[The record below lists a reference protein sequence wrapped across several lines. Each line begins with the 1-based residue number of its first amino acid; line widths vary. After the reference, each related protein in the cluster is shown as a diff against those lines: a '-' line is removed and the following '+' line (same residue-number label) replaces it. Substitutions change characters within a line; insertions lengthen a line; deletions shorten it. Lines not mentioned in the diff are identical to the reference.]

1 MKKSNVAIKLGETV
15 IDPLT
20 GFTGTAMIRHTYLH
34 GCNRISVQP
43 KIDAD
48 GRLQPEST
56 FDEPQLRLQ
65 SHKQPV
71 GFK

>member
-1 MKKSNVAIKLGETV
+1 MKPNAVIKLGEDV

-20 GFTGTAMIRHTYLH
+20 GFTGTAMTRHTYLH

-43 KIDAD
+43 KIDVD

-56 FDEPQLRLQ
+56 FDEPQLRVC
-65 SHKQPV
+65 SEKPSM
-71 GFK
+71 GFKK